1 MVASAIHDRWR
12 LVLTGGGRLRLQQ
25 GLAVR
30 AGADGRLPRHG
41 HLHLFR
47 NVYPF
52 PSGSAW
58 WGPGLFLGIV
68 ALTAIGIAAR
78 PAVARRAGE
87 LLTRDQGLAP
97 AADQDTDSATNQCP
111 PVLRNDLTQS
121 P

>member
-1 MVASAIHDRWR
+1 MAAYGFSTGWR
-12 LVLTGGGRLRLQQ
+12 FELEQTDVFHVMATYTM
-25 GLAVR
+25 
-30 AGADGRLPRHG
+30 
-41 HLHLFR
+41 FR